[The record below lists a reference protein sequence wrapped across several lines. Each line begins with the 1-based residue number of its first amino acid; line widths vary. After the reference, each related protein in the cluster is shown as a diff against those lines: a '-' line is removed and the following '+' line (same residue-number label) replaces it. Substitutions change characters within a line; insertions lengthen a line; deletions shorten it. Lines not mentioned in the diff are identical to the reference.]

1 MYKTIY
7 VPVDNSDYS
16 NTAVDVGVDLAKT
29 FGAKIVGSHV
39 YAAKMHDKRFK
50 QMEAGL
56 PEEYHDEKELDRQRQ
71 IHDSLITRGLQ
82 IITDSYL
89 DYVDKKCTEA
99 NLPLERRSLEGRNW
113 KVLAEDINQNAYDL
127 VIMGALGVGAV
138 KDSVIGSNTERVVRR
153 VRTSDML
160 IIKNTQPTTSGK
172 IVVAVDGSAYSFGG
186 LMTALAL
193 GKALNRPVEAI
204 SAFDPYFHYAAF
216 HSISGVL
223 NEEAGKV
230 FRFKEQEKLHEE
242 IIDSG
247 LAKIYQSHLD
257 ISREIAQAENTD
269 IKTTLLD
276 GKAFEKVIQ
285 YVRKDVPWLLIVGR
299 IGVHS
304 DEDMDIGSNTENLL
318 RAAPCNVLVSNRKY
332 TPPIDTQAEYT
343 IAWTEEALRRMERI
357 PVFARGVAK
366 TAIHRYA
373 IEKGHTIISNTVV
386 DAAVGHILPKGAMD
400 AMRALGGSLDAAG
413 IDRDKMQA
421 DNAVAKDLMGNT
433 LSGMMTEIVQE
444 KPAVSP
450 GVSPGMAA
458 YLDRMNQTY
467 FVCDGCGYI
476 GKGDTPVKCP
486 VCMAEGDRFKQVDKS
501 IFEAAAKAEGTLET
515 ELAYDDVP
523 MQWTKD
529 AKEAIRTVPAGFQR
543 RRAKA
548 KIEKTARKLG
558 MTTITLEYAAPM
570 IKEAAAEDYTPIF
583 ANKGTG
589 TATEA
594 EAALHA
600 DQGNGHA
607 TGGNGGGSMSSPSSF
622 TWTPDAQARLDRVP
636 PGFMRDCTK
645 ALILKHAE
653 KVGATTITL
662 DVANAGIEQ
671 AKGTMEEAM
680 KTGNL
685 KDILER
691 LGVGSQPGSSQN
703 G

>member
-7 VPVDNSDYS
+7 IPVDNSDHS
-16 NTAVDVGVDLAKT
+16 NTAVDVGVHLAKT
-29 FGAKIVGSHV
+29 FGSKIVGSHV

-89 DYVDKKCTEA
+89 DYVDKKCNEA
-99 NLPLERRSLEGRNW
+99 NLPIERRSLEGRNW
-113 KVLAEDINQNAYDL
+113 KVLSEDINTNAYDL

-138 KDSVIGSNTERVVRR
+138 KDSVIGSNTERVIRR
-153 VRTSDML
+153 VRNSDML
-160 IIKNTQPTTSGK
+160 IIKNIQPMTSGK
-172 IVVAVDGSAYSFGG
+172 IVVAVDGSPYSFGG
-186 LMTALAL
+186 LMTGLQL
-193 GKALNRPVEAI
+193 GKALNMPVEAI

-257 ISREIAQAENTD
+257 ISREIAQAEQTD
-269 IKTTLLD
+269 VKTTLLD
-276 GKAFEKVIQ
+276 GKAFEKIIQ
-285 YVRKDVPWLLIVGR
+285 YVRKDVPALLIVGR

-304 DEDMDIGSNTENLL
+304 DEDMDVGSNTENLL
-318 RAAPCNVLVSNRKY
+318 RSAPCNILVSNRKY
-332 TPPIDTQAEYT
+332 VPPIDTQAEYT
-343 IAWTEEALRRMERI
+343 IAWTEEALRRMEKI

-413 IDRDKMQA
+413 IDRDQMKADQA
-421 DNAVAKDLMGNT
+421 VTQDLMGPT
-433 LSGMMTEIVQE
+433 LSGIMTQIVEE
-444 KPAVSP
+444 KPKEISASTQ
-450 GVSPGMAA
+450 A
-458 YLDRMNQTY
+458 YLDRMAQTY

-486 VCMAEGDRFKQVDKS
+486 VCSADGTKFKQVDKK
-501 IFEAAAKAEGTLET
+501 IFEVAATAEGELET
-515 ELAYDDVP
+515 DVAYDDVP

-529 AKEAIRTVPAGFQR
+529 AKEAIRAVPAGFQR

-548 KIEKTARKLG
+548 RIEKTARKLG

-570 IKEAAAEDYTPIF
+570 IKEAASEDYTPIF
-583 ANKGTG
+583 SNKGTG
-589 TATEA
+589 TAPAA
-594 EAALHA
+594 EGMLTAAN
-600 DQGNGHA
+600 GNGTNGHA
-607 TGGNGGGSMSSPSSF
+607 ESTSPY
-622 TWTPDAQARLDRVP
+622 TWTSDAQARLDRAP
-636 PGFMRDCTK
+636 EGFMRDCTK

-653 KVGATTITL
+653 KIGATVITIE
-662 DVANAGIEQ
+662 VANEGIEQ
-671 AKGTMEEAM
+671 AKGYMADAM

-685 KDILER
+685 KDMIADLT
-691 LGVGSQPGSSQN
+691 GKGSA
-703 G
+703 

>member
-7 VPVDNSDYS
+7 IPVDNSDHS
-16 NTAVDVGVDLAKT
+16 NTAVDIGVHMAKT
-29 FGAKIVGSHV
+29 FGSKIVGSHV

-89 DYVDKKCTEA
+89 DYVDKKCNEA
-99 NLPLERRSLEGRNW
+99 NLPIERRSLEGRNW
-113 KVLAEDINQNAYDL
+113 KVLSEDINTNGYDL

-153 VRTSDML
+153 VRNSDML
-160 IIKNTQPTTSGK
+160 IIKNTQPMTIGK
-172 IVVAVDGSAYSFGG
+172 IVVAVDGSPYSFGG
-186 LMTALAL
+186 LMTGLQL
-193 GKALNRPVEAI
+193 GKALNMPVEAI
-204 SAFDPYFHYAAF
+204 AAFDPYFHYAAF

-257 ISREIAQAENTD
+257 ISREIAQAEQTD
-269 IKTTLLD
+269 VKTTLLD
-276 GKAFEKVIQ
+276 GKAFEKIIQ
-285 YVRKDVPWLLIVGR
+285 YVRKDIPALLIVGR

-318 RAAPCNVLVSNRKY
+318 RSAPCNVLISNRKY
-332 TPPIDTQAEYT
+332 VPPIDTQAEYT
-343 IAWTEEALRRMERI
+343 IAWTEEALRRMEKI

-400 AMRALGGSLDAAG
+400 AMRALGGNLDAAG

-421 DNAVAKDLMGNT
+421 DQAVTQDLMGPT
-433 LSGMMTEIVQE
+433 LSGIMTQIVEE
-444 KPAVSP
+444 KPKSVDASTQ
-450 GVSPGMAA
+450 A
-458 YLDRMNQTY
+458 YLDRMSQNY

-476 GKGDTPVKCP
+476 GKGDAPVKCP
-486 VCMAEGDRFKQVDKS
+486 VCSADGTKFKQVDRKV
-501 IFEAAAKAEGTLET
+501 FEVAATAEGELET
-515 ELAYDDVP
+515 DLAYDDVP

-529 AKEAIRTVPAGFQR
+529 AKEAIRAVPAGFQR

-548 KIEKTARKLG
+548 RIEKSARKLG
-558 MTTITLEYAAPM
+558 MTTITLEYAAPT
-570 IKEAAAEDYTPIF
+570 IKEAASEDYTPIF

-589 TATEA
+589 TSA
-594 EAALHA
+594 EAAATLA
-600 DQGNGHA
+600 TVNGNGSH
-607 TGGNGGGSMSSPSSF
+607 GNGAHEAGNDHAKPDPY
-622 TWTPDAQARLDRVP
+622 TWTVDAQARLERAP
-636 PGFMRDCTK
+636 EGFMRDCTK
-645 ALILKHAE
+645 ALIIKHAE
-653 KVGATTITL
+653 KIGVTHITIE
-662 DVANAGIEQ
+662 VANEGIEQ
-671 AKGTMEEAM
+671 AKGYMAEAM

-685 KDILER
+685 KDMIADLT
-691 LGVGSQPGSSQN
+691 GKGSA
-703 G
+703 